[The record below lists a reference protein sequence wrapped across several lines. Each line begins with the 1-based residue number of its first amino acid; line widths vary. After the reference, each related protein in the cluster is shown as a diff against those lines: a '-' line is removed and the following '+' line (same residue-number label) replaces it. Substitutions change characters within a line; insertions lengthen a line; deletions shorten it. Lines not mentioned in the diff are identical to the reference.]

1 MLDLCPRCRIQAP
14 HRSGRDRCPR
24 CGGPLTVVAD
34 DVEASAVVARYQQSG
49 PPPPPPPP
57 VRSAPHIYGTRAVRW
72 IARRPADTLPPPR
85 APHQAVSHQIPRYAY
100 IPQWGLLDAPVS
112 PDDGPSAA
120 TRLTKALTSALHLV
134 GLALVVSAVIHLFR
148 YVLLA
153 INRTTTLPEWLITF
167 STILVFVAGAAALG
181 CYVYATV
188 VFVRWLL
195 AKRAEAYASA
205 GYLDPRPRWM
215 SIPLAAIPLV
225 NVVGAPMLIY
235 EAAAMDGRRDAR
247 DSSRLRTMWVAWA
260 LVNGVAVLAAITW
273 WVAAE
278 SGSIQTGANAVLMVA
293 LSAAVSAVFALWVG
307 RRLIAIF
314 DRTHVDAA
322 PHRRW
327 VVAA

>member
-14 HRSGRDRCPR
+14 HRPGRDRCPR

-57 VRSAPHIYGTRAVRW
+57 IRSASHIYGSRAVRW
-72 IARRPADTLPPPR
+72 IARRPADTLPPPP
-85 APHQAVSHQIPRYAY
+85 APHRAVSHRIPRYAY

-112 PDDGPSAA
+112 PDDGPSAT
-120 TRLTKALTSALHLV
+120 TRLTNALAGGLRVV
-134 GLALVVSAVIHLFR
+134 GLVLVASAVIHLFR

-153 INRTTTLPEWLITF
+153 INRTSTLPEWLITF
-167 STILVFVAGAAALG
+167 STILVLVAGVAALG

-195 AKRAEAYASA
+195 AKRTEAYAAA

-225 NVVGAPMLIY
+225 NVVGAPLLIQ
-235 EAAAMDGRRDAR
+235 EAAVMTGGSDAR
-247 DSSRLRTMWVAWA
+247 GSSRLRTLWVAWV
-260 LVNGVAVLAAITW
+260 LVNAVAVLAAITW

-278 SGSIQTGANAVLMVA
+278 SGSIQTGANAVLMVVI
-293 LSAAVSAVFALWVG
+293 SAAVSAVFALWVG
-307 RRLIAIF
+307 PRLIAIF